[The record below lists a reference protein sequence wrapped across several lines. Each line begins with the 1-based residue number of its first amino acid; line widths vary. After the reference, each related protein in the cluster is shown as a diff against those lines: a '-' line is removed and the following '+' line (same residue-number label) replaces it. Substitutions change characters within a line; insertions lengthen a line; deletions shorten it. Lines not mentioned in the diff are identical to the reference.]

1 MSTPFA
7 VLQAPPGLSKH
18 ALLFHRIEH
27 HEALNQVHA
36 STLQCLSLD
45 PGIDLHQ
52 VLGKRF
58 SARIRHNLHD
68 ETVRHI
74 DGIAAQ
80 ARVLDQVGRYTRY
93 EIELRPWLWFLSL
106 TTDCRIFQDQTVPE
120 ILQTVFADHAV
131 SRFEV
136 KLTHSYAKRHYTVQ
150 YRQSDL
156 DFVNWLCEL
165 EGITCHFRHDAQG
178 HTLILTDSIARH
190 TDCVGYEAVPFNA
203 QVGRRRDDEQ
213 SMLDWQPLRSVA
225 SQQAVL
231 TDYSFL
237 SPKAPRS
244 ESRTEPGNLPQALGA
259 SVSEVFTSG
268 QFHKESRDESESVH
282 QAEVLLDS
290 LTAPTRRYTGR
301 STARGLHTGGTFTL
315 QRHAQREHNQSYLI
329 IEHRV
334 TAVFANYEGLDPTLL
349 AQLASHDLPP
359 LEGRLSGGTGAAQSA
374 AQSPAQGAYF
384 ACEID
389 AQPASLAF
397 RPARTT
403 DRPALASTHTATVVG
418 SGAGE
423 IHTDLH
429 GRIKVHF
436 HWDRYGQRNGSDT
449 CWLRVAQ
456 PWGGANWGAQFLPR
470 VGQEVSVAFIEG
482 DVEAPV
488 VTGRLYNGLNRPAA
502 FSRTGNLPGNQAL
515 AGFISKEL
523 GGGEYNQ
530 LLFDDTPEQLRT
542 QAASTHA
549 ATQLN
554 LGYEIAPRSDAATVD
569 DTGAGAVAQPSAK
582 PRGEGFEIR
591 SDAWG
596 AVRAA
601 KGLVMSTDPQGATG
615 GGHIDRQSLVGALE
629 QALTLAKSLSKSAN
643 TAGAATGKDE
653 QTVDEKASQGPDQT
667 ARDKQFKQIK
677 GLGKGANNERDT
689 KDAGLNHLT
698 AFSPAGIAAATPKM
712 LDIAAGSHIDAAAG
726 KHVQLSSGQ
735 QTHVHAASGVRLFAQ
750 AGGIHTIANQG
761 KVLIQSQHADTEI
774 NAEQSIQASAS
785 KKHILMEAQQ
795 HVTLVESGGAYLKIE
810 GGKVEIGCP
819 GTLTVKAA
827 SFALKGAASYDPQLE
842 EFKKI
847 PREPGKFSLRFAAEG
862 SDELAK
868 DAGWIGLPYKIVDE
882 AGVVLKEGKVPADG
896 RIPRVEADE
905 MKMLTLSV
913 GQPEWTEHVH
923 VLTAQEDGG
932 SEDAAAEDDPF
943 FEQLTAED
951 QVFLTADDLEKLLQS

>member
-27 HEALNQVHA
+27 HEALNQAHA

-45 PGIDLHQ
+45 AGIDPHRM
-52 VLGKRF
+52 LGKRF
-58 SARIRHNLHD
+58 SVRIRHNLHD
-68 ETVRHI
+68 ETVRFI

-136 KLTHSYAKRHYTVQ
+136 KLTHSYVKRPYTVQ

-165 EGITCHFRHDAQG
+165 EGITLHWRHDAQG
-178 HTLILTDSIARH
+178 HTLILTDSIAKH

-213 SMLDWQPLRSVA
+213 SMLDWQPTRSVA

-244 ESRTEPGNLPQALGA
+244 ESRTQPGNLPQALGA
-259 SVSEVFTSG
+259 SVGEVFTAG
-268 QFHKESRDESESVH
+268 QFHKESRDESESAH

-290 LTAPTRRYTGR
+290 LAAPTQRYTGR
-301 STARGLHTGGTFTL
+301 STARGLYAGATFTL
-315 QRHAQREHNQSYLI
+315 QRHTRPAHNQSYLI
-329 IEHRV
+329 VAHRL

-349 AQLASHDLPP
+349 AQLISRDLPA
-359 LEGRLSGGTGAAQSA
+359 LQGQLTGGTGATQSA
-374 AQSPAQGAYF
+374 AQGAYF

-403 DRPALASTHTATVVG
+403 QRPVVPSTHTATVVD

-436 HWDRYGQRNGSDT
+436 HWDRYGQRSGSDS

-456 PWGGANWGAQFLPR
+456 PWGGAGWGAQFLPR

-502 FSRTGNLPGNQAL
+502 FSHTGSLPGNQAL
-515 AGFISKEL
+515 AGFKSKEL
-523 GGGEYNQ
+523 NGGGYNQ

-554 LGYEIAPRSDAATVD
+554 LGYEIAPRSDSAEE
-569 DTGAGAVAQPSAK
+569 AGAVAQSSAS
-582 PRGEGFEIR
+582 PRGEGFEVR

-601 KGLVMSTDPQGATG
+601 KGLLLSTDPQGAGG
-615 GGHIDRQSLVGALE
+615 GGHIDREALVSALE
-629 QALTLAKSLSKSAN
+629 QALTLAKSLSKSAS

-653 QTVDEKASQGPDQT
+653 QSVDEKTGQGPDQT
-667 ARDKQFKQIK
+667 AQEAQFTQIK
-677 GLGKGANNERDT
+677 GLGTGANNEQEG
-689 KDAGLNHLT
+689 KDPTRNHLS
-698 AFSPAGIAAATPKM
+698 AFSPAGVAVATPKM
-712 LDIAAGSHIDAAAG
+712 LGLAAGSHIDAAAG
-726 KHVQLSSGQ
+726 KHVQLASGQ
-735 QTHVHAASGVRLFAQ
+735 QTHLHAASGIRSFAQ
-750 AGGIHTIANQG
+750 AGGLHSIANQG

-774 NAEQSIQASAS
+774 SAEQSIHATATS
-785 KKHILMEAQQ
+785 KHILMEAQQ

-819 GTLTVKAA
+819 GTFTVKAA
-827 SFALKGAASYDPQLE
+827 SFALKGAASYQPKFP
-842 EFKKI
+842 EFKETELKLK
-847 PREPGKFSLRFAAEG
+847 RRF
-862 SDELAK
+862 
-868 DAGWIGLPYKIVDE
+868 
-882 AGVVLKEGKVPADG
+882 KV
-896 RIPRVEADE
+896 
-905 MKMLTLSV
+905 S
-913 GQPEWTEHVH
+913 
-923 VLTAQEDGG
+923 
-932 SEDAAAEDDPF
+932 S
-943 FEQLTAED
+943 
-951 QVFLTADDLEKLLQS
+951 